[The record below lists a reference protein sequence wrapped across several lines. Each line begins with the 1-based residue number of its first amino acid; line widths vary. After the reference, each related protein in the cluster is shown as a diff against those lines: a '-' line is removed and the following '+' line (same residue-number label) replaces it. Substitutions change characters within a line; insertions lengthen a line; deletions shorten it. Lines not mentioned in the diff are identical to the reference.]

1 MINRKGMMMK
11 KAIFML
17 LLATIATT
25 AAMAQ
30 GRTGSVSVTPM
41 AGGTLTNLVGK
52 DATGYSS
59 KVGLVAGAELAYQLS
74 PKLALSGGALYS
86 MEGCKTNKSTKP
98 KINLEYVNVPILANY
113 YLARGLA
120 VKAGL
125 QPCFLT
131 RARINA
137 DGGIYSD
144 IDIHDMFH
152 AVDLSVPVGLSYE
165 VRNFVVDARYNI
177 GLTKATKSSY
187 SAFGDNYTDEPNSI
201 RNSVFQLTIGYK
213 INL

>member
-86 MEGCKTNKSTKP
+86 MEGCKTNKSTEP
-98 KINLEYVNVPILANY
+98 KINLEYVNVPILANFY
-113 YLARGLA
+113 FIKGLV
-120 VKAGL
+120 VKTGL
-125 QPCFLT
+125 QPSFLT

-137 DGGIYSD
+137 DGGIYTD
-144 IDIHDMFH
+144 INVRDMFH
-152 AVDLSVPVGLSYE
+152 AVDLSLPVGLSYE
-165 VRNFVVDARYNI
+165 VSNFVVDARYNI